1 MLVLLFVA
9 VAAAVWMIA
18 EAATAARRQ
27 RRVTLSRVREYGG
40 TANAVV
46 GAPAVSHGL
55 LGGRVGRSIARLGI
69 VLTPGRSYQAVTSRL
84 FAAGIGLRVPA
95 TSFVARKVIL
105 GLAGV
110 AFGAFLGSLKSAAAA
125 FLLAFIYPEMAVG
138 RRGRARLAR
147 IQRDMPNALDVLAI
161 AVEAGAGFDAAVT
174 LMTSHLEGPLAD
186 EFRFML
192 NELRIGETR
201 TEALRKLAE
210 RADVPEMRA
219 FTSAIIQGER
229 LGTPLSR
236 ILRSLAADTRRRR
249 QFDAEEHANKMA
261 VKMIFPLVFFIMPAM
276 FIVILGPAVI
286 NLVDT
291 LG

>member
-1 MLVLLFVA
+1 
-9 VAAAVWMIA
+9 MIA

-125 FLLAFIYPEMAVG
+125 FLLALLFGTLAFIYPEMAVG